1 MDLMQP
7 FTDPV
12 TVARYAESTPQRV
25 PGFADLHRMAM
36 LLLAEKAPEIA
47 KILVVGAGGGL
58 ELKALAEA
66 QPNWRFHGVDPS
78 SEMLDLARRILGPLQ
93 SRAELQQAYV
103 DDAPA
108 GPFDGAT
115 CLFTLHFLKPDA
127 RAHAL
132 REIHRRLR
140 PGAAF
145 VVAHHSIPEDGDF
158 ARWFARLVAFAG
170 GPSAKNPEAS
180 GSAAIM
186 AGRLPVLSSNEDE
199 KMLRDAGFSD
209 VALFYAGL
217 SFRGWVA
224 TA

>member
-1 MDLMQP
+1 MDTVQL
-7 FTDPV
+7 FTDPAA
-12 TVARYAESTPQRV
+12 VARYAESTPRRI
-25 PGFADLHRMAM
+25 PGFADLHRMAL
-36 LLLAEKAPEIA
+36 LLLAEKAPEA
-47 KILVVGAGGGL
+47 ANILVVGAGGGL
-58 ELKALAEA
+58 ELKAFAEA
-66 QPNWRFHGVDPS
+66 QSKWRFHGVDPS
-78 SEMLDLARRILGPLQ
+78 AEMLDLARRVLGSLQ

-115 CLFTLHFLKPDA
+115 CLFTMHFLQPDA
-127 RAHAL
+127 RAHTL

-145 VVAHHSIPEDGDF
+145 VMAHHSLPEDGNF
-158 ARWFARLVAFAG
+158 GRWFARLVAFAG
-170 GPSAKNPEAS
+170 GPGTQSEAASSSAVA
-180 GSAAIM
+180 M
-186 AGRLPVLSSNEDE
+186 AERLPVLSANEDE
-199 KMLRDAGFSD
+199 AMLRNASFSD